1 MGNQEEDFQ
10 IIGGYASDGWAASQE
25 LLGSGGDA
33 TCFLFNLTQN
43 LRFNTAPDRG
53 PYQVTDAQSEGK
65 NNRRIL
71 FGKQALVIEN
81 DFRKI
86 SSRIAPMT
94 DPTAEFVFGDEL
106 T

>member
-1 MGNQEEDFQ
+1 
-10 IIGGYASDGWAASQE
+10 
-25 LLGSGGDA
+25 
-33 TCFLFNLTQN
+33 
-43 LRFNTAPDRG
+43 
-53 PYQVTDAQSEGK
+53 VTDAQSEGK